1 MTFFVAWLEAFKRFI
16 LYHCTKKKLSINDFL
31 SKCDQIHRK
40 RRIWSYLLKS
50 VSSVLC
56 SVSSQVNAS
65 ILIDSGHYFQQKV
78 PFMILFKSNLQY
90 IKCLHQIFVF
100 VCHTYEIFSFPNKDA
115 LHKNLHIFFRSQ
127 GNAESNSAKTT
138 YQKTVSL
145 SSRTKHMSIER
156 FS

>member
-1 MTFFVAWLEAFKRFI
+1 MRPNPQETADLVIFTEECIQCIVQCIQLGKCQHTHRFWP
-16 LYHCTKKKLSINDFL
+16 LFSTKN
-31 SKCDQIHRK
+31 
-40 RRIWSYLLKS
+40 
-50 VSSVLC
+50 
-56 SVSSQVNAS
+56 
-65 ILIDSGHYFQQKV
+65 V